1 MKKLLLLLIIPLL
14 FSCEEEIDENIQ
26 NSETNC
32 GTINNIN
39 LGGVIVGD
47 YNLGSQI
54 GDVILCAASTI
65 SYINNEVVN
74 ILSVGLTFMY
84 NGDTHNIAFMYND
97 LGVIINNTPTYS
109 FPSLNYP
116 TNDLEVIEGIPLNI
130 EYAIYEP
137 NGTINTWY
145 NNFYDLDPLD
155 GILNGYNGVLNIT
168 NISNGTISGEFE
180 FTGYLDQNGGG
191 ENSFSGS
198 FNNVGLTTL
207 NTNL

>member
-84 NGDTHNIAFMYND
+84 NGDTHNIVFMYND
-97 LGVIINNTPTYS
+97 PGVIINNTPTYS